1 MVGLNLKVMVAS
13 GDQDEDILELMG
25 EKLLGHCWRPVD
37 DKLVFRIVVN
47 LSTSKRG
54 KQKLEEDLTVVDVP
68 TLMTIKLT
76 KRMLLG
82 FVMSQYDPMGLII
95 IS

>member
-1 MVGLNLKVMVAS
+1 M
-13 GDQDEDILELMG
+13 
-25 EKLLGHCWRPVD
+25 
-37 DKLVFRIVVN
+37 FRIAVN
-47 LSTSKRG
+47 LSTSKKG

-82 FVMSQYDPMGLII
+82 FVMSQYDPMGLICPLLI
-95 IS
+95 ILKIILQNVYGPG